1 MLQFESRPKSR
12 LFLRGPS
19 SPSYPAVCLMLS
31 NLKLNILRQ
40 YVIRINIENTNVA
53 RNILVYESNIGLNVL
68 QNSKR
73 RS

>member
-1 MLQFESRPKSR
+1 
-12 LFLRGPS
+12 
-19 SPSYPAVCLMLS
+19 MLS